1 MRKNE
6 GNENRIYQNSI
17 QNGKFECRLVKILL
31 FITPFQNSKH
41 FTNFTILGH
50 K

>member
-17 QNGKFECRLVKILL
+17 QNSKFELRILQFWVTNKILSEIR
-31 FITPFQNSKH
+31 FIRQYHNMS
-41 FTNFTILGH
+41 I
-50 K
+50 